1 MTTAPAAP
9 LVLHRMALSG
19 HCHRVE
25 LLLSLLGL
33 PYRCVDIDLLK
44 GEQRRPAFLALNP
57 LGQVPVLEDGELV
70 LADSNAIL
78 VYLVERYAPDS
89 GWLVR
94 DPVGAWRQQR
104 WFSLAASH
112 LDHGP
117 ATARFSALVGRAI
130 TAESQRLGHE
140 LFALIEAQLERTP
153 FLVGER
159 PTLADLAHC
168 GYSSQAPV
176 GGIALDAY
184 PRLAAWLARI
194 EALPGFVPIETRAP
208 VAA

>member
-1 MTTAPAAP
+1 MPAAP
-9 LVLHRMALSG
+9 ATPLILHRMALSG

-33 PYRCVDIDLLK
+33 PHRCVDVDLLK
-44 GEQRRPAFLALNP
+44 REQRRPEFLALNP

-94 DPVGAWRQQR
+94 DPAGASRQQR

-117 ATARFSALVGRAI
+117 ATARFSALIGRAI

-140 LFALIEAQLERTP
+140 LFALIEAQLERAP
-153 FLVGER
+153 FLVGQR
-159 PTLADLAHC
+159 PTLADLAHY

-184 PRLAAWLARI
+184 PSLRAWLERI
-194 EALPGFVPIETRAP
+194 EALPGFVPIATA
-208 VAA
+208 VVQ